1 MMEDEINVDVEQ
13 PKRLPNYLLDA
24 AGISIE
30 RMPMLNVIFD
40 RMAALCTDSLQ
51 PMAGTPCYFSV
62 NGISNGR
69 VGDIIKDYEA
79 NAVAG
84 VLYAEQWDARVLIVL
99 DRDFVFT
106 LVEALFGSDG
116 AEPPID
122 AERAFSNIELR
133 VVEVLFERFAKSLQ
147 TAFAATSDVTFKLER
162 VETVM
167 ASLAI
172 GQAGNM
178 AICANVMLQAL
189 FRGGQM
195 FLIIP
200 HSALNPLRQKL
211 ARVVVGDGR
220 ASDPNWRGK
229 MESEVKRTEV
239 MLSAVLDEQVLSL
252 GQVAQFQVGQVIELN
267 ATPRTLARLENNN
280 QVLFW
285 CQIGQLDG
293 YYAIQ
298 IADPVDQK
306 REFVDDILSR

>member
-1 MMEDEINVDVEQ
+1 MMTDDLDVEQ
-13 PKRLPNYLLDA
+13 SKRLPNYLLDA

-84 VLYAEQWDARVLIVL
+84 VLYAEQWDARVYIVL

-106 LVEALFGSDG
+106 MVEALFGSDG

-122 AERAFSNIELR
+122 VERSFSNIELR
-133 VVEVLFERFAKSLQ
+133 VVQALFERCAKSLQ
-147 TAFAATSDVTFKLER
+147 SAFSLTSDVTFKLER
-162 VETVM
+162 IETVM
-167 ASLAI
+167 ASLAH
-172 GQAGNM
+172 GSSSNM
-178 AICANVMLQAL
+178 SICANIMLQAL

-211 ARVVVGDGR
+211 AHVVVRDAR
-220 ASDPNWRGK
+220 AADPHWREQ
-229 MESEVKRTEV
+229 MESEVQRTEV
-239 MLSAVLDEQVLSL
+239 TLSAVLDERVLSL
-252 GQVAQFQVGQVIELN
+252 GDVAQFQVGQVIELD
-267 ATPRTLARLENNN
+267 ATPRTLARLENNS
-280 QVLFW
+280 QLLFW

>member
-1 MMEDEINVDVEQ
+1 MMNDLDGEQ
-13 PKRLPNYLLDA
+13 QKRLPNYLLDA

-40 RMAALCTDSLQ
+40 RMAASCTESLQ

-62 NGISNGR
+62 SGISNGR
-69 VGDIIKDYEA
+69 VADITREYEG
-79 NAVAG
+79 NSVAA

-106 LVEALFGSDG
+106 MAEALFGSDG

-122 AERAFSNIELR
+122 VERSFSNIELR
-133 VVEVLFERFAKSLQ
+133 LVQVLFERFAKSLQ
-147 TAFAATSDVTFKLER
+147 SAFAATSDVTFKLER
-162 VETVM
+162 VETAM

-172 GQAGNM
+172 GRGGGM
-178 AICANVMLQAL
+178 SICANIMLQAL
-189 FRGGQM
+189 YRGGQM
-195 FLIIP
+195 FLFIP

-211 ARVVVGDGR
+211 AHVVVSDGR
-220 ASDPNWRGK
+220 AADPNWREQ
-229 MESEVKRTEV
+229 MQSEVQRTEV
-239 MLSAVLDEQVLSL
+239 TLSAVLDEKVLTL
-252 GQVAQFQVGQVIELN
+252 GDVAQLHLGQVIELT

-280 QVLFW
+280 EVLFW

-293 YYAIQ
+293 YYAMQ

>member
-1 MMEDEINVDVEQ
+1 MMVEGFDAEQ
-13 PKRLPNYLLDA
+13 RKRLPNYLLDA

-40 RMAALCTDSLQ
+40 RMATLCTDSLQ
-51 PMAGTPCYFSV
+51 PMASTPYYFSV

-79 NAVAG
+79 NAVAA
-84 VLYAEQWDARVLIVL
+84 VLYAEQWDTRVLILL

-106 LVEALFGSDG
+106 MVEALFGSDG

-122 AERAFSNIELR
+122 VERSFSNIELR
-133 VVEVLFERFAKSLQ
+133 LVQVLFERFAKALQ
-147 TAFAATSDVTFKLER
+147 SAFAATSEVTFRLER
-162 VETVM
+162 VETAM

-172 GQAGNM
+172 GRSSNM
-178 AICANVMLQAL
+178 SICANIMLQAL
-189 FRGGQM
+189 YRGGQM

-211 ARVVVGDGR
+211 AHVVVGDAR
-220 ASDPNWRGK
+220 AADPNWREQ
-229 MESEVKRTEV
+229 MESEVQRTEV
-239 MLSAVLDEQVLSL
+239 TLNAVLDERMLPL
-252 GQVAQFQVGQVIELN
+252 GDVAKFHVGQVLELD
-267 ATPRTLARLENNN
+267 ATPRTLARLESNNE
-280 QVLFW
+280 VPFW

-293 YYAIQ
+293 YYAVQ
-298 IADPVDQK
+298 VADRVDQK

>member
-1 MMEDEINVDVEQ
+1 MMVEGADAEQ
-13 PKRLPNYLLDA
+13 RKRLPNYLLDA

-51 PMAGTPCYFSV
+51 PMASTPYYFSV
-62 NGISNGR
+62 NGITNGR

-79 NAVAG
+79 NAVAA
-84 VLYAEQWDARVLIVL
+84 VLYAEQWDTRVLIML

-106 LVEALFGSDG
+106 MVEALFGSDG

-122 AERAFSNIELR
+122 VERSFSNIELR
-133 VVEVLFERFAKSLQ
+133 LVQVLFERFARALQ
-147 TAFAATSDVTFKLER
+147 SAFAATSEVTFRVER
-162 VETVM
+162 VETAM

-172 GQAGNM
+172 GRSGNM
-178 AICANVMLQAL
+178 SICANIMLQAL
-189 FRGGQM
+189 YRGGQM

-211 ARVVVGDGR
+211 AHVVVSDAR
-220 ASDPNWRGK
+220 AADPHWREQ
-229 MESEVKRTEV
+229 MESEVQRTEV
-239 MLSAVLDEQVLSL
+239 TLNAVLDERMLPL
-252 GQVAQFQVGQVIELN
+252 GDVAKFHVGQVIELD
-267 ATPRTLARLENNN
+267 ATPRTLARLESNN

-293 YYAIQ
+293 YYAMQ
-298 IADPVDQK
+298 VADRVDQK
-306 REFVDDILSR
+306 QEFVDDILSR

>member
-1 MMEDEINVDVEQ
+1 MMMDGIDVEQ
-13 PKRLPNYLLDA
+13 QKRLPNYLLDA
-24 AGISIE
+24 AGISID

-40 RMAALCTDSLQ
+40 RMAASCTDSLQ

-69 VGDIIKDYEA
+69 VGDIVKDYEG
-79 NAVAG
+79 NAVAA
-84 VLYAEQWDARVLIVL
+84 VLYAEQWDTRVLIVL

-106 LVEALFGSDG
+106 MVEALFGSDG

-122 AERAFSNIELR
+122 VERSFSNIELR
-133 VVEVLFERFAKSLQ
+133 VVQALFERFAKSLQ
-147 TAFAATSDVTFKLER
+147 SAFAATSDVTFRLER
-162 VETVM
+162 VETAM

-172 GQAGNM
+172 GRSSNM
-178 AICANVMLQAL
+178 SICANIMLQAL

-211 ARVVVGDGR
+211 AHVVVSDGR
-220 ASDPNWRGK
+220 ASDPNWRGQ
-229 MESEVKRTEV
+229 MESEVQRTEV
-239 MLSAVLDEQVLSL
+239 SLSAVLDECVLSL
-252 GQVAQFQVGQVIELN
+252 GEVAQFKVGQVIELN

-293 YYAIQ
+293 YYAMQ
-298 IADPVDQK
+298 VADPVDQK

>member
-1 MMEDEINVDVEQ
+1 MMVEGLDAEQ
-13 PKRLPNYLLDA
+13 RKRLPNYLLDA

-51 PMAGTPCYFSV
+51 PMASTPYYFSV

-69 VGDIIKDYEA
+69 VGDIVKDYEA
-79 NAVAG
+79 NALAA
-84 VLYAEQWDARVLIVL
+84 VLYAEQWDARVLIML

-106 LVEALFGSDG
+106 MVEALFGSDG

-122 AERAFSNIELR
+122 VERSFSNIELR
-133 VVEVLFERFAKSLQ
+133 LVQVLFERFAKALQ
-147 TAFAATSDVTFKLER
+147 SAFAATSEVTFRLER
-162 VETVM
+162 VETAM

-172 GQAGNM
+172 GRSSNM
-178 AICANVMLQAL
+178 SICANIMLQAL
-189 FRGGQM
+189 YRGGQM

-211 ARVVVGDGR
+211 AHVVVSDAR
-220 ASDPNWRGK
+220 AADPNWREQ
-229 MESEVKRTEV
+229 MESEVQRNEV
-239 MLSAVLDEQVLSL
+239 TLNAVLDERMLPL
-252 GQVAQFQVGQVIELN
+252 GDVAKFHVGQVLELD
-267 ATPRTLARLENNN
+267 ATPRTLARLESNNE
-280 QVLFW
+280 VLFW

-293 YYAIQ
+293 YYAVQ
-298 IADPVDQK
+298 VADRVDQK

>member
-1 MMEDEINVDVEQ
+1 MMMEGIDVEQ
-13 PKRLPNYLLDA
+13 QKRLPNYLLDA
-24 AGISIE
+24 AGISID

-40 RMAALCTDSLQ
+40 RMAASCTDSLQ

-62 NGISNGR
+62 NDISNAR
-69 VGDIIKDYEA
+69 VGDVVKDYEG
-79 NAVAG
+79 NAVAA
-84 VLYAEQWDARVLIVL
+84 VLYAEQWDARVLVML

-106 LVEALFGSDG
+106 MVEALFGSDG

-122 AERAFSNIELR
+122 VERAFSNIELR
-133 VVEVLFERFAKSLQ
+133 VVQVLFERFAKALQ
-147 TAFAATSDVTFKLER
+147 SAFAATSDVTFKLER
-162 VETVM
+162 VETAM

-172 GQAGNM
+172 GRSSNM
-178 AICANVMLQAL
+178 SVCANIMLQAL
-189 FRGGQM
+189 YRGGQM

-211 ARVVVGDGR
+211 AHVVVSDGR
-220 ASDPNWRGK
+220 AADPNWRGQ
-229 MESEVKRTEV
+229 MESEVQRTEV
-239 MLSAVLDEQVLSL
+239 TLNAVLDECVLSL
-252 GQVAQFQVGQVIELN
+252 GEVAQFQVGQVIELN

-293 YYAIQ
+293 YYAMQ
-298 IADPVDQK
+298 VADPVDQK